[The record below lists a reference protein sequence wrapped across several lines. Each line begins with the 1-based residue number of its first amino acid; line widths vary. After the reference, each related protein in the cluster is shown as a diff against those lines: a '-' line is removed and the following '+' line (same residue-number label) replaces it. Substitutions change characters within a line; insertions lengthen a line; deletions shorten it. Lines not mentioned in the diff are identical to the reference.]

1 MSFLVMTGFA
11 RWPASLDIIASIVR
25 AGFGLGVFQGIAGN
39 LIVEGQ
45 RATARAPFLTPAPL
59 DYSAACV

>member
-1 MSFLVMTGFA
+1 MTGFA

-25 AGFGLGVFQGIAGN
+25 ASFGLDVVHAIAGD
-39 LIVEGQ
+39 LIAEGE
-45 RATARAPFLTPAPL
+45 RATARVPFLTPALL

>member
-25 AGFGLGVFQGIAGN
+25 ASFGLDVVHAIAGD
-39 LIVEGQ
+39 LTEGK
-45 RATARAPFLTPAPL
+45 RATARAPFLTPAL
-59 DYSAACV
+59 FNYSAACV